1 VLAQQF
7 MLNAVLALWQATLA
21 AKRAKALQEAGQTS
35 AAVQQALIARV
46 SLSQF

>member
-1 VLAQQF
+1 M
-7 MLNAVLALWQATLA
+7 MLQATLA

-46 SLSQF
+46 SFHSVLVLQVLMFLT